1 MVSFNG
7 RWRITVTEKEAGYD
21 QQVVIEYADVGGGT
35 HAGIPGN
42 TFVVDGDSWE
52 LRIEHNDGNGWS
64 DSLLQP
70 GSVMESGAELT
81 QVIASEDRPGDPPY
95 DWNDLVIRAE
105 KIGPMLEIEYRPYAV
120 NPTTLEMHPDG
131 VFVGLNGIQYM
142 GVKVTNRW
150 GKRLHSDTYL
160 TISTLGRATLAAQG
174 IQVLDAWSVTELESV
189 GQTLAAN
196 GIDIGQLDVGESRLC
211 IFKVDATGARRGT
224 PPVEFQTLRLGGVPD
239 AGHPNRFDR
248 HKIFIAEVGYDFS
261 TNEAVAAAPEGV
273 ARLKLHQIVVDR
285 RGMRRAC
292 DELAAGIRRSDQRSE
307 RLRQILERLQGG
319 RCDAETMRAIM
330 ALFCECLEKGEGC
343 GGDSPRADDVPGF
356 PPGFFG
362 CVERFFWL
370 PAEFE
375 YTVDVGGFDG
385 TTGPL
390 PFEDP
395 WWKIFLLII
404 AVIAAIIAAVADQTG
419 LGKSQEPIRIGTVG
433 AHSTNNVDAALVDL
447 DNSRGFRQSVAD
459 AIAGEPHQNP
469 EIALSA
475 LIDLD
480 PQVTPAFVGMRVV
493 KSGARTGLTHG
504 IVTSINA
511 PMNQC
516 RGTWNATT
524 STCTPDPARPNLLM
538 TNQIAIAQD
547 PTFGEPTTDA
557 GDSGSLWLSDEPGTR
572 YQVVALTH
580 SSGAT
585 SSSANPI
592 QDVLNNLNVRLGP

>member
-1 MVSFNG
+1 MVSFHG

-21 QQVVIEYADVGGGT
+21 QRVVIEYANVGAGT
-35 HAGIPGN
+35 HAGVPG
-42 TFVVDGDSWE
+42 TSFVVDGDDWE
-52 LRIEHNDGNGWS
+52 LRIEHDDGSGWS

-70 GSVMESGAELT
+70 GPVVESGAELT
-81 QVIASEDRPGDPPY
+81 QVIGSEDLPDEPPY
-95 DWNDLVIRAE
+95 DWNDLVVRAE
-105 KIGPMLEIEYRPYAV
+105 KVGPMLEIEYRPYAV
-120 NPTTLEMHPDG
+120 NPATLEMHPDG

-150 GKRLHSDTYL
+150 GRRLHSDTYL
-160 TISTLGRATLAAQG
+160 AISTLGRATLAAQG
-174 IQVLDAWSVTELESV
+174 IQVLDAWSVRELESV

-196 GIDIGQLDVGESRLC
+196 GIAIGSLDVDESQLYF
-211 IFKVDATGARRGT
+211 FKVDAAGARKGT
-224 PPVEFQTLRLGGVPD
+224 PPVEVQTLRLSGVPD

-273 ARLKLHQIVVDR
+273 ARLKLHQVIVDQ

-292 DELAAGIRRSDQRSE
+292 DEIATGIRASDHRSE
-307 RLRQILERLQGG
+307 RLRSILEGLQRG

-330 ALFCECLEKGEGC
+330 ALFCECLEA
-343 GGDSPRADDVPGF
+343 GGGRGGRSPGGDDVPGF
-356 PPGFFG
+356 PPGFIG
-362 CVERFFWL
+362 CAERFFWL

-375 YTVDVGGFDG
+375 YTVDVGGFNG

-404 AVIAAIIAAVADQTG
+404 AVIAAIIAAIADQTG
-419 LGKSQEPIRIGTVG
+419 LGKSQDSIRIGTVG
-433 AHSTNNVDAALVDL
+433 AHSLNNVDAALIDL
-447 DNSRGFRQSVAD
+447 DNSRGFRQSVTD
-459 AIAGEPHQNP
+459 AIAGEPHQSP
-469 EIALSA
+469 EIALNA
-475 LIDLD
+475 VIDID
-480 PQVTPAFVGMRVV
+480 PQVAPAFVGMHVL

-511 PMNQC
+511 PVNQC
-516 RGTWNATT
+516 RGTWDATT
-524 STCTPDPARPNLLM
+524 STCTPDSSRPNLLL

-547 PTFGEPTTDA
+547 PAFGEPTTDP

-572 YQVVALTH
+572 YRVVALTH
-580 SSGAT
+580 SGGAT

-592 QDVLNNLNVRLGP
+592 GDVLNRLNVRLGP

>member
-1 MVSFNG
+1 MVNFHG

-21 QQVVIEYADVGGGT
+21 QRVVIAYADVGAGT
-35 HAGIPGN
+35 RVGVPGHS
-42 TFVVDGDSWE
+42 FVVDGDDWE
-52 LRIEHNDGNGWS
+52 LRIEHDDGSGWS

-70 GSVMESGAELT
+70 GPVVESGAELT
-81 QVIASEDRPGDPPY
+81 QVIRSEDLPESPPY
-95 DWNDLVIRAE
+95 DWNDLVVRAE
-105 KIGPMLEIEYRPYAV
+105 KVGPMLEIDYRPFAA
-120 NPTTLEMHPDG
+120 NPATLEMHPDG
-131 VFVGLNGIQYM
+131 VFVGLNGTQYM
-142 GVKVTNRW
+142 GLKVTNRW
-150 GKRLHSDTYL
+150 GRRLHSDTYL

-174 IQVLDAWSVTELESV
+174 IQVLDAWSVGELESV
-189 GQTLAAN
+189 GQTLAAD
-196 GIDIGQLDVGESRLC
+196 GIAIGSLDVDESRLC
-211 IFKVDATGARRGT
+211 FFKVDAAGARKGT
-224 PPVEFQTLRLGGVPD
+224 PPVEVQTLRLGGVPD

-248 HKIFIAEVGYDFS
+248 HKIFVAEVGYDFS

-273 ARLKLHQIVVDR
+273 ARLKLHQIIVDV

-292 DELAAGIRRSDQRSE
+292 DEIATGIRGNDQRRE
-307 RLRQILERLQGG
+307 RLRRILERLQGG

-330 ALFCECLEKGEGC
+330 ALFCECLESGGGC
-343 GGDSPRADDVPGF
+343 GGGPPGGGDVPGF
-356 PPGFFG
+356 PPGFVG
-362 CVERFFWL
+362 CAERFFWL

-419 LGKSQEPIRIGTVG
+419 LGKSQEPLRIGTVG
-433 AHSTNNVDAALVDL
+433 AHSINNVDAALIDL

-459 AIAGEPHQNP
+459 AISGEPHQNP
-469 EIALSA
+469 EIALNA
-475 LIDLD
+475 VIDID
-480 PQVTPAFVGMRVV
+480 PQVAPAFVGMRVV

-511 PMNQC
+511 AIDQC

-524 STCTPDPARPNLLM
+524 ATCTPDPSRPNLLL
-538 TNQIAIAQD
+538 TNQISIAQD
-547 PTFGEPTTDA
+547 PAFGEPTTDS
-557 GDSGSLWLSDEPGTR
+557 GDSGSLWLSDEPATR
-572 YQVVALTH
+572 HQVVALTH
-580 SSGAT
+580 SGDAT

-592 QDVLNNLNVRLGP
+592 QDVLNRLNVRLGP